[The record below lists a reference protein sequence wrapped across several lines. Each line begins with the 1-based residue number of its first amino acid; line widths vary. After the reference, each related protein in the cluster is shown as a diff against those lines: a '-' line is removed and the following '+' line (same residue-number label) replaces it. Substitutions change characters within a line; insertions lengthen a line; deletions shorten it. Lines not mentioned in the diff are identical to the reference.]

1 MKLWAVSDLHVRHR
15 ENRAAI
21 EAMPARPGDWMILGG
36 DLGET
41 EEHLV
46 FTLEQFGAKY
56 ARLVWIPGNH
66 ELYAQGAL
74 RGESKYQRMVELCRE
89 RGVLTPEDPYEV
101 WSGEGGPALLA
112 PLFLLYDYSFRP
124 DHVPAARAVAWA
136 REEGLVCSD
145 EWALDPAPHQSREA
159 WCAAR
164 LLETQE
170 RLAARLAGL
179 PADLPTVLINH
190 FPLRQELVR
199 LRRIPRFSIWCG
211 TSHTHDWHRR
221 FRAAVVVSGHLHLPR
236 TDFVDGVRFEEVSFG
251 YPRQRP
257 AWVTLEGCI
266 RQILPDP
273 GDYPFHRFW
282 AEREAAERA
291 AGKG

>member
-1 MKLWAVSDLHVRHR
+1 MKLWAVSDLHVRHK

-21 EAMPARPGDWMILGG
+21 DAMPARPGDWIILGG

-74 RGESKYQRMVELCRE
+74 RGESKYQRMVELCRA
-89 RGVLTPEDPYEV
+89 RGVLTPEDPYEL
-101 WSGEGGPALLA
+101 WTGEGGPALLA

-124 DHVPAARAVAWA
+124 HDIPAERAVAWA
-136 REEGLVCSD
+136 REEGLICTD
-145 EWALDPAPHQSREA
+145 EWLLDPAPHQSREA

-164 LLETQE
+164 LGTTQE
-170 RLAARLAGL
+170 RLAARLAEL
-179 PADLPTVLINH
+179 PPELPTILINH

-211 TSHTHDWHRR
+211 TTQTHDWHRR
-221 FRAAVVVSGHLHLPR
+221 FRASVVVSGHLHLPR

-257 AWVTLEGCI
+257 AWVTLEGSI

-291 AGKG
+291 GTQ